1 MTVAP
6 GMPSNRR
13 LARAAQLVPASLV
26 PRRVRADAGVALAT
40 AVLVAVTCGVFA
52 ALPRLSNRFAD
63 RGLRYTLAHAAAIDR
78 NVQAT
83 ETARVGA
90 ASEAK
95 PLARVAQRAVQV
107 EQTLPRPL
115 RGLVG
120 SRAFVVRS
128 QEYSAAG
135 PPGVQRILTLVEQS
149 GVQSNVRLVAGRMPR
164 PSRATV
170 TANATANT
178 FGSFGALGQELS
190 RRVRVPVLE
199 IALSTQT
206 ARKLF
211 LHVGDRI
218 VLGTDRTTGTDFTPA
233 ADERPIAVQVVGL
246 FAVPHPADPFWF
258 EDTRLNVPELVT
270 SQDLS
275 TTDVYGQALLSPAQY
290 PTMLAAT
297 HPLGLSYEYRYF
309 TDGRHLDASQ
319 AGKVRA
325 AAAELNARYAG
336 ADPLERKSST
346 GLDSVLAEYRGE
358 RSQAETLLA
367 VATFSLL
374 ACALANLGLLAALSF
389 DRRRTETGLART
401 RGALPRQVLLTQL
414 LEGLLL
420 AVPAGLTGWGVAVL
434 AVHGRGSSLSIWLA
448 VAVVVGAVLL
458 QAAGIARHARRSLR
472 PPERDTPPTGRAS
485 PRRLVIEALVVI
497 LAGLGVY
504 LLRRRGLSS
513 AETGV
518 DPYLAAVPVLLALA
532 SGIVALRLYPL
543 PVGAAAR
550 VARRS
555 RGLTLHLALSR
566 AARQSEVALAPLL
579 VLVLALSLAV
589 FSVAMLRTI
598 EAGQTRTASR
608 EVGADVRVDATSGRF
623 LPPSFV
629 ARLRREGT
637 VAPAY
642 VLEPAVDNATEDTI
656 FLALDVG
663 AYKRAVSGGAAPR
676 VLDTLDKPSPL
687 GGFSPQLTSPDW
699 PGGGASAAATQL
711 EVQQVMVNLVTT
723 KQARSFAGLPTGVP
737 FAVASLQAI
746 ERQTH
751 SRLRVNRLYL
761 GGVGVAAVRRAVA
774 AAAPGASVTSRSDV
788 VRRLRASPFV
798 SSVLDGFRLA
808 IALAVLYAVV
818 AVVLLTLIASRSRA
832 RDLALVRTM
841 GGSPRNVLELVAVE
855 LAPPLVVALAL
866 GIGLGVALAHL
877 VAPAIDFSFFTGDTA
892 RLLSVPWAPTLALAA
907 GAVAAV
913 AAAVA
918 VTSARA
924 RHGELSRVLR
934 FGER

>member
-6 GMPSNRR
+6 GRPSNRR
-13 LARAAQLVPASLV
+13 LAHAAQLVPAGLV
-26 PRRVRADAGVALAT
+26 SRRVRAEAGIALAT

-63 RGLRYTLAHAAAIDR
+63 RGLHYTLAHAAAIDR

-90 ASEAK
+90 GSDAK
-95 PLARVAQRAVQV
+95 PLARVGQRAVQV

-128 QEYSAAG
+128 QQYSAAG

-149 GVQSNVRLVAGRMPR
+149 GVQSNVRVVAGRMPR

-190 RRVRVPVLE
+190 RKVRVPVLE

-206 ARKLF
+206 AHKLF

-218 VLGTDRTTGTDFTPA
+218 VLGTDQTTGTEFTPA

-246 FAVPHPADPFWF
+246 FAVPHPDDPFWF

-275 TTDVYGQALLSPAQY
+275 TTDVYGEALLSPAQY

-309 TDGRHLDASQ
+309 TDGRHLNASQ

-336 ADPLERKSST
+336 AGPLERKSST
-346 GLDSVLAEYRGE
+346 GLDSVLAQYRGE

-420 AVPAGLTGWGVAVL
+420 AVPAGLAGWGVAVL
-434 AVHGRGSSLSIWLA
+434 AVHGRGSTLSVWLA

-458 QAAGIARHARRSLR
+458 QAAGVARHARRSLR
-472 PPERDTPPTGRAS
+472 PPERDVPPTGRAS
-485 PRRLVIEALVVI
+485 PRRLVIEALVVV

-513 AETGV
+513 AQTGV

-550 VARRS
+550 IARRS

-589 FSVAMLRTI
+589 FSVAMLKTL

-608 EVGADVRVDATSGRF
+608 EVGADARVDAAPGRM
-623 LPPSFV
+623 LPASLV
-629 ARLRREGT
+629 TRLRREGT
-637 VAPAY
+637 VAPAF
-642 VLEPAVDNATEDTI
+642 VLDSAVDQATEDTI
-656 FLALDVG
+656 FVAVDTRAYAHLAG
-663 AYKRAVSGGAAPR
+663 AAAPR
-676 VLDTLDKPSPL
+676 ALDALNKPAPL
-687 GGFSPQLTSPDW
+687 GGFVRALTSPDW
-699 PGGGASAAATQL
+699 PGGSPSQL
-711 EVQQVMVNLVTT
+711 EVQQAFLNLVTT
-723 KQARSFAGLPTGVP
+723 AHAGTFPGLPTGVP

-751 SRLRVNRLYL
+751 TKMQVNRLYL
-761 GGVGVAAVRRAVA
+761 GGVGASTVRRAVA

-788 VRRLRASPFV
+788 VAQLRASPFV

-818 AVVLLTLIASRSRA
+818 AVVLLALIASRSRA

-841 GGSPRNVLELVAVE
+841 GGSPRNVLELAAVE
-855 LAPPLVVALAL
+855 LVPPLLVALAL

-892 RLLSVPWAPTLALAA
+892 RLLSVPWAPTLGLAG

-924 RHGELSRVLR
+924 RGAELSRVLR

>member
-1 MTVAP
+1 VTVAP

-13 LARAAQLVPASLV
+13 LARAQLAPVGLV

-90 ASEAK
+90 GPDAK
-95 PLARVAQRAVQV
+95 PLARVGQRAVQV

-149 GVQSNVRLVAGRMPR
+149 GVQSNVRVVAGRMPR
-164 PSRATV
+164 PSQATL
-170 TANATANT
+170 TANASANT

-190 RRVRVPVLE
+190 RKVRVPVVE

-206 ARKLF
+206 AHKLF

-218 VLGTDRTTGTDFTPA
+218 VLGADTTTGTEFTPA
-233 ADERPIAVQVVGL
+233 ADERPIAVQLVGL
-246 FAVPHPADPFWF
+246 FSVPHPDDPFWF

-275 TTDVYGQALLSPAQY
+275 TTDVYGEALLSPAQY

-336 ADPLERKSST
+336 AGELERKSST

-420 AVPAGLTGWGVAVL
+420 AVPAGLAGWGVAVL
-434 AVHGRGSSLSIWLA
+434 AVQGRGSSLSIWLA

-458 QAAGIARHARRSLR
+458 QAAGVARHARRSLR
-472 PPERDTPPTGRAS
+472 PPERDAPPTGRAS

-513 AETGV
+513 AQTGV

-550 VARRS
+550 LSRRS

-589 FSVAMLRTI
+589 FSVAMLRTL

-608 EVGADVRVDATSGRF
+608 EVGADARVDAASGKM
-623 LPPSFV
+623 LPPSLV
-629 ARLRREGT
+629 ARLRRKGT
-637 VAPAY
+637 VAPAF
-642 VLEPAVDNATEDTI
+642 VLDSAVNDATEDTI
-656 FLALDVG
+656 FIALDTRAYARLSAG
-663 AYKRAVSGGAAPR
+663 AVPPGA
-676 VLDTLDKPSPL
+676 LDALSKPAPL
-687 GGFSPQLTSPDW
+687 GGFVRALASPDW
-699 PGGGASAAATQL
+699 PGGSPSQL
-711 EVQQVMVNLVTT
+711 EVQQAFLNLVTT
-723 KQARSFAGLPTGVP
+723 AHARTFPGLPTGVP
-737 FAVASLQAI
+737 FAIASLQAI

-751 SRLRVNRLYL
+751 TKLQVNRLYL
-761 GGVGVAAVRRAVA
+761 GGVGASTVRSAVA

-788 VRRLRASPFV
+788 VGQLRASPFV

-808 IALAVLYAVV
+808 IALAVLYALV
-818 AVVLLTLIASRSRA
+818 AVVLLALIASRSRA

-841 GGSPRNVLELVAVE
+841 GGSPRNVLELAAVE

-877 VAPAIDFSFFTGDTA
+877 VAPAIDFSFFTGDSA

-918 VTSARA
+918 VTSVRA
-924 RHGELSRVLR
+924 RHAELSRVLR